1 MSFFLTWTCGFLLQW
16 VEFLLFAS
24 LLLGV
29 CIIFSIMAHF
39 YTYVDPEQMVKLYM
53 EDGDE
58 VADDAKDTK
67 KKMKDM
73 ALKDTSEGT
82 KL

>member
-29 CIIFSIMAHF
+29 CIIFSIMAYF
-39 YTYVDPEQMVKLYM
+39 YTYVDPEQMDKLYM

-58 VADDAKDTK
+58 VAHDAKDTK

-82 KL
+82 KM

>member
-1 MSFFLTWTCGFLLQW
+1 MMSLFFTCGFWLQW
-16 VEFLLFAS
+16 VEFLLFAC

-29 CIIFSIMAHF
+29 CVIFSIMAHF
-39 YTYVDPEQMVKLYM
+39 YTYVEPEQIAKLYS

-58 VADDAKDTK
+58 MDDDAKDMK
-67 KKMKDM
+67 KKPQDM
-73 ALKDTSEGT
+73 ALEETSVKT

>member
-1 MSFFLTWTCGFLLQW
+1 MTCGFWLQW

-24 LLLGV
+24 MLLGV

-39 YTYVDPEQMVKLYM
+39 YTYVDPDQMVKLYS

-58 VADDAKDTK
+58 LDDDDAKDAK
-67 KKMKDM
+67 EKPKDM
-73 ALKDTSEGT
+73 ALEESSVKTQ
-82 KL
+82 L

>member
-1 MSFFLTWTCGFLLQW
+1 MTCGFLLQW

-39 YTYVDPEQMVKLYM
+39 YTYVDPDQMVKLYM
-53 EDGDE
+53 EDEDE
-58 VADDAKDTK
+58 PVDVAKHTK
-67 KKMKDM
+67 KKMKDV
-73 ALKDTSEGT
+73 ALTDTSEAT

>member
-1 MSFFLTWTCGFLLQW
+1 MSLFMTCGFWLQW

-24 LLLGV
+24 MLLGV

-39 YTYVDPEQMVKLYM
+39 YTYVDPDQMVKLYS

-58 VADDAKDTK
+58 LDDDAKDAK
-67 KKMKDM
+67 EKPKDM
-73 ALKDTSEGT
+73 ALEESSVKTQ
-82 KL
+82 L

>member
-1 MSFFLTWTCGFLLQW
+1 MTCGFWLQW

-24 LLLGV
+24 MLLGV

-39 YTYVDPEQMVKLYM
+39 YTYVDPDQMVKLYS
-53 EDGDE
+53 EDGE
-58 VADDAKDTK
+58 ELVDDAKDAK
-67 KKMKDM
+67 KRPKDV
-73 ALKDTSEGT
+73 ALKETSAST